1 MTVDEINKKI
11 LALGQYDGV
20 DVFRVGKSL
29 FGRDILGVHIGSY
42 AGNQILLNGAIHA
55 REYVTS
61 LVLIRMI
68 DYLRNRSFDGGFY
81 FVPLSNPDGVAL
93 VLQGIESVANCE
105 NFRRYLIDTNQGSED
120 FSQWKANGE
129 AVDLN
134 VNFNALWGQGV
145 QNVRC
150 PAPENFIGF
159 YPESEREVRSLVAFA
174 EKNQPAFT
182 IDYHTKGEVIYY
194 GLQTQTQAEMSR
206 NLKIAN
212 NIAEY
217 TGYKVLRSEGSVGGF
232 QDFSIDTLKI
242 PSVTIEVGS
251 ADLPHPIGEE
261 YVQEIFERNK
271 DVPLVA
277 LNSINNEIPISR
289 VSRKRVWKSLCM
301 RH

>member
-1 MTVDEINKKI
+1 MTVDEINSKI
-11 LALGQYDGV
+11 LALGSFSDV
-20 DVFRVGKSL
+20 DVFKVGKSV

-42 AGNQILLNGAIHA
+42 AGNQIMFTGAIHA

-61 LVLIRMI
+61 LVLIKMVE
-68 DYLRNRSFDGGFY
+68 YLRTQNFNGGFY
-81 FVPLSNPDGVAL
+81 FVPLVNPDGVSL
-93 VLQGIESVANCE
+93 VLEGVQSAPCEIFRQYLLSVNG
-105 NFRRYLIDTNQGSED
+105 GSED

-134 VNFNALWGQGV
+134 VNFNALWGEGT
-145 QNVRC
+145 QNVKC
-150 PAPENFIGF
+150 PAPGNFIGF
-159 YPESEREVRSLVAFA
+159 YPESEREVRDLIAFTT
-174 EKNQPAFT
+174 KNYPAMT

-194 GLQTQTQAEMSR
+194 GFENQSQEERAK

-217 TGYKVLRSEGSVGGF
+217 TGYNVLRSEGSVGGY
-232 QDFSIDTLKI
+232 QDFSINSLHI

-251 ADLPHPIGEE
+251 ADIPHPIGEV
-261 YVQEIFERNK
+261 YAQEIFERNK

-277 LNSINNEIPISR
+277 LNSVNNMQKAGR
-289 VSRKRVWKSLCM
+289 VNGKRLWKGLCL